1 MWRCSWGLH
10 GRDVGVSCVLRGCVT
25 VVMLVDRVTFSCV
38 GADVGAVVGAIVGVA
53 VGATVGVVVGAAV
66 IAAVG

>member
-10 GRDVGVSCVLRGCVT
+10 GRDVGVSCVLRRCVT

-38 GADVGAVVGAIVGVA
+38 GADVVAVVGAIVGVA
-53 VGATVGVVVGAAV
+53 VGAAG